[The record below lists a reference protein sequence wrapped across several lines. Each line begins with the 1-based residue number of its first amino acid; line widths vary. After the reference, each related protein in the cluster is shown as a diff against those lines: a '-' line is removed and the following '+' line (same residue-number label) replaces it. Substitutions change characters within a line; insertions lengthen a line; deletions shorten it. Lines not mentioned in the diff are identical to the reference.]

1 MHYAVQNL
9 SKYTSGVA
17 FISATS
23 LASLAADFDRFH
35 DLLKLGDSKN
45 KIGAVKSW
53 LSRPE
58 NSNWLL
64 VFDNADDLNAV
75 PLHKYFPVVNW
86 GHIII
91 TSRDQAVIGSI
102 ADNGHIL
109 SPLTERDAVR
119 LLVEKSGI
127 QHPTESDIED
137 AKTVTGLLGSLPL
150 ALVQAG
156 AFIRSRHRSLREY
169 CRLYLTRRDHLLGYA
184 SRLGESEK
192 AVLTT
197 WEINFKQVERESSGA
212 VCLLLLFSFLEPSS
226 IPEMLLHR
234 GSSSQKRWGGDGEM
248 IEINAE
254 IEGVEKDLV
263 QVLQGDFEFD
273 TALEK
278 LLSFSLISCNK
289 ESDGLRCFSIH
300 PLVQYCAA
308 KRLSSA
314 DVRKWRWQALLLVC
328 HAFPRNRFL
337 EPLYVTAF
345 SV

>member
-9 SKYTSGVA
+9 GKYTSGVA

-23 LASLAADFDRFH
+23 LASLSADFDRLH
-35 DLLKLGDSKN
+35 DLLRLGDSKN
-45 KIGAVKSW
+45 KIGAVRNW

-75 PLHKYFPVVNW
+75 PLHKYFPAVNW

-91 TSRDQAVIGSI
+91 TSRDQAVIGSL
-102 ADNGHIL
+102 ADDGHVL
-109 SPLTERDAVR
+109 RPLEEQDAVE
-119 LLVEKSGI
+119 LLLERSGN
-127 QHPTESDIED
+127 QSPSKSDIDD
-137 AKTVTGLLGSLPL
+137 AKTVARLLGSLPL

-169 CRLYLTRRDHLLGYA
+169 YMLYMTRRDDLLGYT

-212 VCLLLLFSFLEPSS
+212 ICLLLLFSFLEPSS

-234 GSSSQKRWGGDGEM
+234 GSSPQKRWSEDGEM
-248 IEINAE
+248 TEVNAE
-254 IEGVEKDLV
+254 IEGVENDLV
-263 QVLQGDFEFD
+263 QVIQGDFEFD
-273 TALEK
+273 TAVEK

-289 ESDGLRCFSIH
+289 ESDGLRSFSIH
-300 PLVQYCAA
+300 PLVQYCAV

-314 DVRKWRWQALLLVC
+314 EMRKWRWQALLLVC

-337 EPLYVTAF
+337 EPL
-345 SV
+345 